1 MISHLEKEF
10 REKSIVAEREKAEQL
25 QLQEKE
31 RETLKEHYEDIQ
43 NQLKETLIVIQFL
56 YSLT

>member
-10 REKSIVAEREKAEQL
+10 REKSIAAERKRAEQL

-31 RETLKEHYEDIQ
+31 RKQLEEYYEDIQ
-43 NQLKETLIVIQFL
+43 NQLKQTLIVTQFFYIL
-56 YSLT
+56 